1 MKKKL
6 SGIWEAQVHIF
17 FPIHPIFTEQR
28 KSHRRAI
35 LVVKIVRRMKQPP
48 VVKLCHCTCPLGQQ
62 SEAPQTHFHQKFV
75 VGIRSWDARVGSEG
89 GGHLRTVPEWDK
101 KVEKVLFV

>member
-1 MKKKL
+1 MLRPTFSKTANYA
-6 SGIWEAQVHIF
+6 IPYMPFIF
-17 FPIHPIFTEQR
+17 NEEN
-28 KSHRRAI
+28 KSHRRTI
-35 LVVKIVRRMKQPP
+35 LVVKIVRRMEKLPA
-48 VVKLCHCTCPLGQQ
+48 VKLRHCTCPLGQQ

-75 VGIRSWDARVGSEG
+75 VGIRSWDARVRSEG

>member
-1 MKKKL
+1 ML
-6 SGIWEAQVHIF
+6 RPPINRTANYAIPYMYFIF
-17 FPIHPIFTEQR
+17 AEEN

-35 LVVKIVRRMKQPP
+35 LVVKIVRRMKQLPA
-48 VVKLCHCTCPLGQQ
+48 VKLRHRTCPLGQQ

-75 VGIRSWDARVGSEG
+75 VGIRSWDARVRSEG